1 MIIEPA
7 EAQTPAGTSRYP
19 AIPYIAPFAVFIAFL
34 AVDHFFPI
42 NTGAIYALRFAA
54 VFAVLI
60 TVSRSVIPRK
70 VVYPLSSVLLG
81 VLVCVIWV
89 APDVLWP
96 GYRQSWLFNN
106 SLTGTPR
113 SSLPAGILTSV
124 WFLVFRVLGSVVNV
138 PVLEELFWRGWLMR
152 WFIAKDFQKV
162 PLGKYS
168 AQSFW
173 IVAVLFASEH
183 GSYWDVGLLTGV
195 IYNWWLIRT
204 KSLGDCILCHAVTN
218 ACLAGWVLV
227 RGQWQYWL

>member
-1 MIIEPA
+1 MITEPA
-7 EAQTPAGTSRYP
+7 EAPAGTSRHP
-19 AIPYIAPFAVFIAFL
+19 AIPYVAPFLVFIAFL
-34 AVDHFFPI
+34 ALDRFLPI
-42 NTGAIYALRFAA
+42 NTEALHALRFVV

-60 TVSRSVIPRK
+60 TVSRQVIPRK
-70 VVYPLSSVLLG
+70 VVYPVSSVLLG
-81 VLVCVIWV
+81 ILVCAIWV
-89 APDVLWP
+89 GPDVLWP

-106 SLTGTPR
+106 SVTGTPQ

-124 WFLVFRVLGSVVNV
+124 WFLVFRVLGSVVTV

-162 PLGKYS
+162 PLGTYS

-173 IVAVLFASEH
+173 VVAVLFASEH
-183 GSYWDVGLLTGV
+183 GSYWDVGLVTGA
-195 IYNWWLIRT
+195 IYNWWLVRT

>member
-1 MIIEPA
+1 MIIQPA
-7 EAQTPAGTSRYP
+7 EAQIHAGTSRLS
-19 AIPYIAPFAVFIAFL
+19 ALPYVAPFVVFIAFL
-34 AVDHFFPI
+34 ALDRFFPI
-42 NTGAIYALRFAA
+42 NVGAIYALRFAA

-60 TVSRSVIPRK
+60 TVSHQVIPRK

-81 VLVCVIWV
+81 ILVCAIWV

-106 SLTGTPR
+106 SLTGSPQ
-113 SSLPAGILTSV
+113 SSLPAGVGTSI
-124 WFLVFRVLGSVVNV
+124 WFLIFRVLGSVVNV

-152 WFIAKDFQKV
+152 WFIGKDFRKI
-162 PLGKYS
+162 PLGTYS

-173 IVAVLFASEH
+173 LVAVLFASEH
-183 GSYWDVGLLTGV
+183 GSYWDVGLFTGV
-195 IYNWWLIRT
+195 VYNSWLVRT